1 MGTSNKG
8 SRKSKPRY
16 TSFEIHGV
24 SADVQYAFWSTLAA
38 AVVVV
43 QCGMILLNPQL
54 ATLECDRLQRLG
66 MCKLVLSSLQGET
79 VTPFPL
85 DGLKKAE
92 AQTRG
97 KSASQLVLLT
107 ADGKLEFPINIGF
120 SSTGDKASEINAFV
134 QDSNIKSLKIEQ
146 DNRWFAY
153 PIGASVM
160 ILVAGPLLWFN
171 LRVLLVS
178 CFARRFNR

>member
-1 MGTSNKG
+1 MGSSNKG

-24 SADVQYAFWSTLAA
+24 SAEVQKAFWSTVAG
-38 AVVVV
+38 VVLVV
-43 QCGMILLNPQL
+43 QGGVILLNPQL

-92 AQTRG
+92 VETKG
-97 KSASQLVLLT
+97 KSNQLVLLT
-107 ADGKLEFPINIGF
+107 ADGKLYFPINISF
-120 SSTGDKASEINAFV
+120 SSTGGKASEINAFV

-153 PIGASVM
+153 PIAVIT
-160 ILVAGPLLWFN
+160 ILLGCLALSFN
-171 LRVLLVS
+171 LKVLLNSFVS
-178 CFARRFNR
+178 RPNL